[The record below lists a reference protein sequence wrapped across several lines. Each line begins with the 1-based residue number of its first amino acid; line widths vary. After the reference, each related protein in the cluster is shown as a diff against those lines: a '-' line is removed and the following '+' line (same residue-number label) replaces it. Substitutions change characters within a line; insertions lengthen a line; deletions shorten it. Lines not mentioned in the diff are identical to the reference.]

1 MWCTT
6 WWWLALRRLTGRERL
21 TEILLIF
28 LIFLFVCCLYLWSRV
43 YFSELVHRTG
53 EGAADCAARW
63 QFASS
68 SSHSSFF
75 LSLFISP
82 NSSPPSYFPQSEGVE
97 AGSRIYWV
105 DEPSSLTLQG
115 GSRWAILLTVV
126 VKRPVVETETLPPP
140 CHSPLLNPPCN
151 SSLLN
156 LQNLVISY
164 FESPESPKSQTD
176 TLKGLPNSSIPP
188 QYKKSPKQLNAAKKS
203 LLLTQLLM
211 NIRWQHWYSLN
222 LPNIILSLASVISHS
237 KNNSLKKKNVA
248 VTIPSSC
255 IWPYE
260 TFLGSPS
267 S

>member
-1 MWCTT
+1 MTICFFFFT
-6 WWWLALRRLTGRERL
+6 
-21 TEILLIF
+21 
-28 LIFLFVCCLYLWSRV
+28 FLFLSFSLYLCFCFFR
-43 YFSELVHRTG
+43 F
-53 EGAADCAARW
+53 
-63 QFASS
+63 
-68 SSHSSFF
+68 FF
-75 LSLFISP
+75 LSFSVYLPKQF
-82 NSSPPSYFPQSEGVE
+82 SSLLLSSVR
-97 AGSRIYWV
+97 GSRIYWV

-164 FESPESPKSQTD
+164 FESPESPKSLTD

-211 NIRWQHWYSLN
+211 NIWWQHWYSLN
-222 LPNIILSLASVISHS
+222 LPNIILSLALVISHS